1 MEFWLKNPIASRE
14 ERCFKCFKSG
24 DNLIGA
30 RMRTLGPSPD
40 PPITR
45 GDISCNFPAH
55 RYVFPRLFA
64 RRGGVCS
71 VIPSLILASLTP
83 EYIRIHHVSTITMGN
98 FDLSPF
104 IASSHSV
111 SFGAAASIG
120 QRSWSASSG
129 YGGMAEGMGG
139 VDLETVKYGGYYR
152 DRIGLGGDEGVVWN
166 GRGGCVEGEP
176 GWDGGREGGLF
187 LEECRAKNCFFGC
200 GLSHPDT
207 RYVGGG
213 DMYGR
218 DWGYH

>member
-1 MEFWLKNPIASRE
+1 M
-14 ERCFKCFKSG
+14 
-24 DNLIGA
+24 
-30 RMRTLGPSPD
+30 
-40 PPITR
+40 
-45 GDISCNFPAH
+45 
-55 RYVFPRLFA
+55 
-64 RRGGVCS
+64 CS

-218 DWGYH
+218 DWGYHYAGGGGGYDGDREHSFGTPYRLDTNRLGTYNGYIFSTIC